1 MDKNQSENFIA
12 NNISSASNPSKLQEA
27 RFRKAMQNRIQNLAL
42 SNVIGLTSNS
52 KHNMLINPLSGELYY
67 IAGSTIVVY
76 NIEQNVQKKYIQS
89 PNKRNIVCICLSKDC
104 RYLAAG
110 EGTSK
115 QPEIIIWD
123 LQQVFSNNS
132 QEGDK
137 PLKQL
142 KGHKIGLKMLFF
154 SPNLKYIISIGD
166 ENDKGL
172 FVWDWVAEE
181 RITLNKMSKVPL
193 SACFSEDGT
202 KFITC
207 GEKYIK
213 LWQFHTNGDVIKTP
227 VKEKE
232 NAYIIEGRSINLGSK
247 MQEKTFTDCEF
258 DKQSKYLYV
267 STSTGQ
273 ICIVDESRI
282 INKFMDIKVQRIFN
296 IAIGRDFIICSCS
309 DNFIRVLRTSSLDY
323 ITSFPKMPP
332 LLQYNVEKGQTKI
345 KFQST
350 DYSDAIGLVYD
361 DLRAKVS
368 IIYSDRSLFIWDIT
382 QFDQIAI
389 KRSFLNHSGGIND
402 LQILNNP
409 SFSEITFFMTTST
422 DKTARIWHE
431 ISTEDNSKQQE
442 QNLKFRRNVYSKNL
456 SRIIYLTNEIDTF
469 KFKEQPTNLTE
480 GEQANQEVEVQE
492 YPTCIKSTQDGSQII
507 LANNKGHLIFMNVS
521 NFEVSH
527 QFQAHDKEISCM
539 DLIETPAHGFL
550 ATGGRDRQIKI
561 FDLKNNNKL
570 IFTIDDHSSSIV
582 ALKFAQSQDHQSIY
596 LISAATDR
604 QIIFREYKNQMFVT
618 IHREVDKNNKIN
630 SLDISSDQQTL
641 YVGFDKKIN
650 SYSVSTGKP
659 IKQTETKE
667 DEKVSKTYLDN
678 LSTLTDISSSYI
690 ASFNQDKVIRIRD
703 CQTMAVVSKALVG
716 DTVTGMGFTI
726 NNSHLITST
735 SEGLIYIWKMSSDL
749 KNNIDKKK
757 QQLGIIAK
765 KIQDFF
771 KQEGQNM
778 LSTKDLNLGSFW
790 IEEEMRQ
797 YMIQQQKQNQNVPL
811 QIEDQFDPLKNLKP
825 TDLMK
830 NTNLPNWAKTKP
842 TNNNNQ
848 QQQKPVDEDN
858 LLQDFKDRI
867 FVDKKI
873 NNFQDKKT
881 NNFIRDSE
889 YIQDSINA
897 RHSSQ
902 IQQHQANSQ
911 FQSKLQQQGYGLDS
925 INERDYNENDY
936 EDQIFSKNQ
945 VASIIGYNN
954 QNPQLKNQD
963 GSPQNGNQKN
973 QNLKIEDQQ
982 FDDYGNQKHIYIDD
996 NKIIGLQNASDQGDS
1011 DGFQYNSDHLS
1022 QFLKQDQTI
1031 PVSSTQAQ
1039 MLNKLANTNITQL
1052 AQQKNELEVEE
1063 IYSNQ
1068 SQKHLSNQNSNQ
1080 SLKSEKEAID
1090 IKYKKDNGKISVFDV
1105 DHIQGQLQK
1114 VEHNLKQAENNFKF
1128 KDDQINIFQSSN
1140 QQHVHSKQQIFTN
1153 NNLINSINI
1162 NNENQVYQFEEEH
1175 KQLDGL
1181 IMLDDEEE
1189 LEEDQATQK
1198 INKLQQYE
1206 QKQDIYQ
1213 LSNSLN
1219 QNQESIQSK
1228 KLGKDNQEQPHK
1240 SFGVDLDQIQIKD
1253 QSKQNTLKS
1262 EQLKQDS
1269 AINTANFQ
1277 QSNKQLSAKNAAE
1290 KKFSSINQLIQQKEE
1305 DAEIIYEEIE
1315 NNQSSISMQSNQALQ
1330 KQKQNQWLN
1339 ENKMTKESEKIQPS
1353 IKVQSTLGDPN
1364 TSKYQ
1369 KKTSVQ
1375 EEINDEFDESYIVCN
1390 SKEFQQYQSELEASF
1405 KIILDQLNK
1414 IEDIVENKLDHEPVS
1429 IRKKVCEKVQLR
1441 ANKIKASLQNINYKT
1456 QQASQQNVSSQF
1468 NISYAADQDFV
1479 KQDLLENYSKLLL
1492 EAVLKR
1498 K

>member
-1 MDKNQSENFIA
+1 MDKNQNDNFVA
-12 NNISSASNPSKLQEA
+12 NNISQASNPSKLQEA
-27 RFRKAMQNRIQNLAL
+27 RFRKAMQNRVQNLAL

-52 KHNMLINPLSGELYY
+52 KHNMLINPVSGELYY

-137 PLKQL
+137 PMKQL

-154 SPNLKYIISIGD
+154 SPNMKYLLSIGD

-172 FVWDWVAEE
+172 FVWDWIAEE
-181 RITLNKMSKVPL
+181 RITLNKMSKVPI

-213 LWQFHTNGDVIKTP
+213 LWQFHSNGDVIKTP

-232 NAYIIEGRSINLGSK
+232 NAYIIEGKSINLGSK

-273 ICIVDESRI
+273 ICIVDEVRTI
-282 INKFMDIKVQRIFN
+282 HKFMDIKVQRIFN
-296 IAIGRDFIICSCS
+296 IAIGKDFIICSCS
-309 DNFIRVLRTSSLDY
+309 DNFVRVLRTQTLDY
-323 ITSFPKMPP
+323 ICSFPKMPP

-350 DYSDAIGLVYD
+350 EYADAIGLVYD
-361 DLRAKVS
+361 DLRSKVS
-368 IIYSDRSLFIWDIT
+368 IVYSDRSLFIWDIQ

-456 SRIIYLTNEIDTF
+456 SRIIYLTNEVDTF
-469 KFKEQPTNLTE
+469 KYKEQPTNFTE
-480 GEQANQEVEVQE
+480 GEQVNQEVEVQE

-507 LANNKGHLIFMNVS
+507 LANNKGQLIFMNVS

-527 QFQAHDKEISCM
+527 QFYAHDKEISCM
-539 DLIETPAHGFL
+539 DLIETPAHRFL
-550 ATGGRDRQIKI
+550 ATGGRDRQIKV

-570 IFTIDDHSSSIV
+570 IFTIEDHSSSIV
-582 ALKFAQSQDHQSIY
+582 ALKFAQSQDHQTIY
-596 LISAATDR
+596 LISAATDK
-604 QIIFREYKNQMFVT
+604 QIIFREYKNQIFAT

-630 SLDISSDQQTL
+630 SLDISLDQQTL

-667 DEKVSKTYLDN
+667 DEKLSKTYLDN
-678 LSTLTDISSSYI
+678 LSTLTDVSSSYI

-703 CQTMAVVSKALVG
+703 CQTMSVVSKALVG
-716 DTVTGMGFTI
+716 DAVTGMGFTI

-765 KIQDFF
+765 KLQDFF

-797 YMIQQQKQNQNVPL
+797 YMIQQQKQNQNVLL
-811 QIEDQFDPLKNLKP
+811 QKEDSFDPLKNLKP

-830 NTNLPNWAKTKP
+830 NSNLPNWAKTKP
-842 TNNNNQ
+842 TSNNQ
-848 QQQKPVDEDN
+848 QQQKPVDENN
-858 LLQDFKDRI
+858 LLNDFKDRI
-867 FVDKKI
+867 IVDKKV
-873 NNFQDKKT
+873 NNFPDKKT

-889 YIQDSINA
+889 YLQDSINA
-897 RHSSQ
+897 RQSSQ
-902 IQQHQANSQ
+902 IQQHQGHSQ
-911 FQSKLQQQGYGLDS
+911 FQSKLQQGYGLDS
-925 INERDYNENDY
+925 INERDCNDNEY
-936 EDQIFSKNQ
+936 EDQISSKNQ

-954 QNPQLKNQD
+954 QNNQFKNQD
-963 GSPQNGNQKN
+963 GSPQNDKAQN

-982 FDDYGNQKHIYIDD
+982 FDDESNQKPLYIDD
-996 NKIIGLQNASDQGDS
+996 NKIIGLKNATDQADS

-1031 PVSSTQAQ
+1031 PVSSTQVQ
-1039 MLNKLANTNITQL
+1039 LFNKLVNTNVAQL
-1052 AQQKNELEVEE
+1052 ESQKNDLEVEE

-1068 SQKHLSNQNSNQ
+1068 SQKNLSNQNSNQ
-1080 SLKSEKEAID
+1080 SLKSEKEAND
-1090 IKYKKDNGKISVFDV
+1090 IKYKKDNGKISVFNV

-1140 QQHVHSKQQIFTN
+1140 QQPVPNKQQVFTN

-1162 NNENQVYQFEEEH
+1162 NDENQIHQFEDEH

-1181 IMLDDEEE
+1181 IMLDDEDQFEE
-1189 LEEDQATQK
+1189 EEEQVTQK
-1198 INKLQQYE
+1198 INKLQQQE
-1206 QKQDIYQ
+1206 QKQEIYQ
-1213 LSNSLN
+1213 LSNKIIY
-1219 QNQESIQSK
+1219 NQEFVLSK
-1228 KLGKDNQEQPHK
+1228 KSAKDNQENSQK
-1240 SFGVDLDQIQIKD
+1240 QIGVDLQQIQIKD
-1253 QSKQNTLKS
+1253 QSKQNTLKF
-1262 EQLKQDS
+1262 EQLNQDNL
-1269 AINTANFQ
+1269 INTDNLQ
-1277 QSNKQLSAKNAAE
+1277 QSNKQLSIKNAAD
-1290 KKFSSINQLIQQKEE
+1290 KKFSSINQLVQQKEE

-1315 NNQSSISMQSNQALQ
+1315 NNQSSMSMQSNQALQ
-1330 KQKQNQWLN
+1330 KQKQQTWLN
-1339 ENKMTKESEKIQPS
+1339 ENKSSKELEKNLPQ
-1353 IKVQSTLGDPN
+1353 IKVQNTLGDPN
-1364 TSKYQ
+1364 LSKYQ

-1375 EEINDEFDESYIVCN
+1375 EEVNDEFDESYIVCN
-1390 SKEFQQYQSELEASF
+1390 SKEYQQYQTELETSF

-1414 IEDIVENKLDHEPVS
+1414 IEDIVENKLDHEPAS

-1441 ANKIKASLQNINYKT
+1441 ANKIKASLQNINFKT
-1456 QQASQQNVSSQF
+1456 QQASQQISSQF
-1468 NISYAADQDFV
+1468 NISYADQDFV